1 MKHFSLC
8 ALLLFAI
15 CPLFGQNAEPNFW
28 TDLSVVANA
37 TKIDLQIDFSE
48 AEILGEDFAD
58 FVANEA
64 DWSKSEPEIRKKF
77 IRAFN
82 EEANDGPY
90 PHRLG
95 TYPDAEYRMLI
106 KVTRVTDKGSDVNAD
121 LYLLNASDEVVFFRR
136 VNGERGR
143 IGSVCNLME
152 DAFEDLGESL
162 GSKFYWCARVLRHY
176 LGW

>member
-1 MKHFSLC
+1 MKHISLSV
-8 ALLLFAI
+8 LLLLAM
-15 CPLFGQNAEPNFW
+15 CPLFGQNAEGSFW

-37 TKIDLQIDFSE
+37 TKIDLQIDFTD

-58 FVANEA
+58 FAA
-64 DWSKSEPEIRKKF
+64 AEPEWAQCEPAIRKKF

-95 TYPDAEYRMLI
+95 DFPDADYRMVL

-121 LYLLNASDEVVFFRR
+121 LSLVNAAGEVVFFRR

-143 IGSVCNLME
+143 VGSVCNLME

-162 GSKFYWCARVLRHY
+162 GTKFYWCARVLRHY